1 MHPSTEM
8 AGMGKR
14 QPEGDRMADKLISRS
29 EIVSGD
35 LARQRRARLLL
46 QRLLG
51 NLNAPCSD
59 DNAPSDALDAQLR
72 GLRAKT
78 DPTRAVDGSKLLEH
92 QAQWLPLIPDDG
104 ALRRELMRQIAQLGS
119 CTPDQLAG
127 LNHLLDLTPQ
137 LPEVLASPRPSPA
150 IGSPAP
156 PRLLDLATWPVGI
169 KLGGLMVLFCLVPAL
184 LVGQMGAL
192 MAEKEAEVSNEGQ
205 LAGLANSVARG
216 LNHEI
221 QAYVELIRFVSRDP
235 DVIAITATPN
245 QQRTG
250 RDKQVLDLLDR
261 LQRSHPNVVFA
272 YLLDLNGTCIAASD
286 RKLIGHNYNFRTYF
300 QRGLKQPSYVSG
312 TYLPIS
318 TTNPSPTI
326 SITSTVRSGQEVVGV
341 AVVATQ
347 TLAHSS
353 ALQVS
358 AGNSAMVVEGDGLIS
373 SAKDPALRLGIL
385 GPAGVMAKEI
395 QRRVSLNPTIDR
407 GQRFRRQ
414 LSYHPISPNLQSM
427 VGAQRPGFGLG
438 QLDGRAV
445 VAAWHPLETPGWNAV
460 VVQPRAVFSRATAAV
475 QGRVVLLASLLSLV
489 ATLAAIAASRTL
501 SGPLRTLTEAASQL
515 EANRPLDNSLLAR
528 VVRRRDDLGFLA
540 RQLQEAARQSQ
551 KREASL
557 KAQVAA
563 LHIEID
569 HGRRDQDVAMI
580 VDSAFFN
587 DLKSAAADL
596 RKQRRAGRQTSPPPA

>member
-1 MHPSTEM
+1 
-8 AGMGKR
+8 
-14 QPEGDRMADKLISRS
+14 
-29 EIVSGD
+29 
-35 LARQRRARLLL
+35 
-46 QRLLG
+46 
-51 NLNAPCSD
+51 
-59 DNAPSDALDAQLR
+59 
-72 GLRAKT
+72 
-78 DPTRAVDGSKLLEH
+78 
-92 QAQWLPLIPDDG
+92 
-104 ALRRELMRQIAQLGS
+104 
-119 CTPDQLAG
+119 
-127 LNHLLDLTPQ
+127 
-137 LPEVLASPRPSPA
+137 
-150 IGSPAP
+150 
-156 PRLLDLATWPVGI
+156 VGI

-235 DVIAITATPN
+235 DVIALTTTPDR
-245 QQRTG
+245 QRAG

-261 LQRSHPNVVFA
+261 LQRSHPNMVFA
-272 YLLDLNGTCIAASD
+272 YLLDRNGTCIAASD

-300 QRGLKQPSYVSG
+300 QRGLRQPSYVSG

-326 SITSTVRSGQEVVGV
+326 SITSAVRSGQEVVGV

-358 AGNSAMVVEGDGLIS
+358 AGNSAMVVEGDGLIA

-438 QLDGRAV
+438 QLDGRPV

-475 QGRVVLLASLLSLV
+475 QSRVVLLASLLSLV

-515 EANRPLDNSLLAR
+515 EANRPLDNALLAR

-596 RKQRRAGRQTSPPPA
+596 RKQRRAGRQGSPPPA